1 MKPQKILRCLKLI
14 DRKFQCEVSGGINLS
29 NIKSYAKTKVDRIS
43 IGELT
48 HSIKNTD
55 FSMDLK

>member
-1 MKPQKILRCLKLI
+1 
-14 DRKFQCEVSGGINLS
+14 LS

-48 HSIKNTD
+48 HSIKNSD